1 MLRIIHILILIKK
14 SNDKD
19 AKFKV
24 GDDVRILKNKNIFL
38 KGYTQNWSGEILVN
52 KKVKNTVIMDIFY

>member
-14 SNDKD
+14 SKDKD

-24 GDDVRILKNKNIFL
+24 GDDVRISKNKNIFL
-38 KGYTQNWSGEILVN
+38 KGYTQNWSGEVLVN
-52 KKVKNTVIMDIFY
+52 KKVKNTVIMEIFC

>member
-1 MLRIIHILILIKK
+1 MIKK

-24 GDDVRILKNKNIFL
+24 DDGVRISKHKNIFL
-38 KGYTQNWSGEILVN
+38 KGYTQNWSGEVLVN
-52 KKVKNTVIMDIFY
+52 KKVKNTVIMDIFC